1 MQPVPAPASPPW
13 LVTTGQQAP
22 QTVERLLRSLP
33 DWFGVE
39 SSIVDYVA
47 SAAKLPTYLAWPAAN
62 QAAPRAAQDAVG
74 VLLAARHFAAAAEI
88 YLMAVDQAVHRR
100 GVGRAMVEALERDL
114 ARDRVR
120 LLQVKTLGP
129 SDPDPGYQRTRLFYQ
144 AMGFEPLEEI
154 TGLWPDN
161 PSLIMVKT
169 LALPGDIEGTIDAG
183 HNRDVQRG
191 EHAGRQVEVGKARLG
206 VRSLRVHR
214 ARVLDQRRE
223 EQVRAAGVDDHGI
236 AECGPPRDQPEVA
249 WR

>member
-1 MQPVPAPASPPW
+1 MQPVPAPAGPPW
-13 LVTTGQQAP
+13 LVTFGQQAP

-39 SSIVDYVA
+39 SSIIDYVA
-47 SAAKLPTYLAWPAAN
+47 SAAKLPTYLAWPAPAAGR
-62 QAAPRAAQDAVG
+62 AAPRAAQDAVG
-74 VLLAARHFAAAAEI
+74 VLLAARHFPAAAEI

-114 ARDRVR
+114 AQERVR

-161 PSLIMVKT
+161 PSLIMVKA
-169 LALPGDIEGTIDAG
+169 LALPGDVEGT
-183 HNRDVQRG
+183 V
-191 EHAGRQVEVGKARLG
+191 
-206 VRSLRVHR
+206 
-214 ARVLDQRRE
+214 
-223 EQVRAAGVDDHGI
+223 
-236 AECGPPRDQPEVA
+236 
-249 WR
+249 